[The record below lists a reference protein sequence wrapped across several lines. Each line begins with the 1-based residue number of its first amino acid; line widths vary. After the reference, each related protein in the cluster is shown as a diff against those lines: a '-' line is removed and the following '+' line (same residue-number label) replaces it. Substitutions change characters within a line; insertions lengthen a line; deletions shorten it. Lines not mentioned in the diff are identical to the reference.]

1 MARLCNS
8 TVILLR
14 MIRFIFYTLI
24 AYVLFKIFRVVIDPL
39 FEKRPSQQPPRRDA
53 AEKKGPGLGEYV
65 DYEEVK

>member
-1 MARLCNS
+1 
-8 TVILLR
+8 

-39 FEKRPSQQPPRRDA
+39 FEKRTAQQGGRRDA
-53 AEKKGPGLGEYV
+53 QGKKGSGLGEYV